1 MKKNEQRR
9 QRYGALDWIRGITLI
24 SMILYHGA
32 WDLVYMFGVN
42 WDWYRS
48 KGAYAWQ
55 QSICWTFILLSGF
68 CWALGQNRRRKLR
81 RGLLVFSGGALITA
95 ATVWFLPENRVV
107 FGVLTLL
114 GSCMILLLP
123 LQGAIRKIPPAA
135 GMAASAV
142 LFVLTRD
149 VNRGF
154 LGFEGWN
161 PVALPDGWYRN
172 LFTAWLGFPEPGFF
186 STDYFSLFP
195 WIFLFLAGVFF
206 SLWMQKKGMPRC
218 LSDVR
223 IPALEWAGRHSLELY
238 MVHQPV
244 LYAVFWAAF
253 WRG

>member
-1 MKKNEQRR
+1 MAAEHL
-9 QRYGALDWIRGITLI
+9 LDVHPAVG
-24 SMILYHGA
+24 
-32 WDLVYMFGVN
+32 
-42 WDWYRS
+42 
-48 KGAYAWQ
+48 
-55 QSICWTFILLSGF
+55 ILLGPEPKPQAQIAQGAF
-68 CWALGQNRRRKLR
+68 GLFGRRADH
-81 RGLLVFSGGALITA
+81 GGD
-95 ATVWFLPENRVV
+95 VWFLPENRVV

-195 WIFLFLAGVFF
+195 WIFLFLAASF
-206 SLWMQKKGMPRC
+206 SASGCRKRGCR
-218 LSDVR
+218 
-223 IPALEWAGRHSLELY
+223 
-238 MVHQPV
+238 
-244 LYAVFWAAF
+244 AAF
-253 WRG
+253 PT